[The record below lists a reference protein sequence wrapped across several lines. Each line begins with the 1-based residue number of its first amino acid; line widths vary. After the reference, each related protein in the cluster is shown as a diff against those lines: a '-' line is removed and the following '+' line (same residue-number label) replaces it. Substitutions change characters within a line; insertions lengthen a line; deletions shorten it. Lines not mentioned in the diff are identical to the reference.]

1 MQLLV
6 AIRRKTRKKVI
17 EVHYGH
23 DIIFIT
29 PFKHFV
35 VPTFSISYLA
45 WFYILLFELNMYH
58 LYCCQHESHHIGV
71 VAEYSS
77 RSFEI

>member
-1 MQLLV
+1 MHREAPLKMQLLV

-35 VPTFSISYLA
+35 VPTFSISCLA
-45 WFYILLFELNMYH
+45 WFYILLFELNR
-58 LYCCQHESHHIGV
+58 CIICIV
-71 VAEYSS
+71 VNMKVTTLV
-77 RSFEI
+77 